1 MGSSS
6 KQSRNPSVIMESRR
20 AESGSLPVDTHS
32 ISISALAGSGSISL
46 RVWEGRPWDTEIPL
60 AGKPVVMLSSAA
72 LGSIRMKEMSSHIPK
87 ILSICLFRCQ
97 VPGIY
102 YVSLG
107 QVLGFR
113 KRLMGYVMSMLWGLT
128 KEVLTQKMHGTH
140 CVLRKTKAGPV
151 LWFVFWTISAWNR
164 RAEIIKSSLWL
175 SITSTWRSFKILSLY
190 FSSALQSWKA
200 KAINF
205 RTFCIAQKKVI

>member
-1 MGSSS
+1 
-6 KQSRNPSVIMESRR
+6 METRYSNFNYLG
-20 AESGSLPVDTHS
+20 ETSLFSLPTFPFPFSFLPVDTHS

-113 KRLMGYVMSMLWGLT
+113 KRLMGYVMSML
-128 KEVLTQKMHGTH
+128 
-140 CVLRKTKAGPV
+140 
-151 LWFVFWTISAWNR
+151 
-164 RAEIIKSSLWL
+164 
-175 SITSTWRSFKILSLY
+175 
-190 FSSALQSWKA
+190 
-200 KAINF
+200 
-205 RTFCIAQKKVI
+205 